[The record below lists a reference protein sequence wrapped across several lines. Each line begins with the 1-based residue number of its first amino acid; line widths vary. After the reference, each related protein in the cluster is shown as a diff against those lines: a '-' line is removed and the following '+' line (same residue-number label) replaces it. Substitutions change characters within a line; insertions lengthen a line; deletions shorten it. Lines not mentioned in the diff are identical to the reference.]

1 MLMVTL
7 TQCQKGEPQQ
17 SEPPGK
23 QGTRHKQDCAWPRAP
38 PRLQLLTWG
47 REKLPEPDSSGQR
60 PARSAH
66 VILLRQRTNS
76 SAERNAPCTS
86 RELPRGTGAPGQQ
99 HPLIPKPFFLPGIK
113 RLPAPANGL
122 SGQAAQGEK
131 ARCHLGRIPAGT
143 WDMGMATGEHR
154 VPPVKVQHPASPG
167 GSTGTLTEQI
177 LPTKRG
183 DLLPQGSRDLSQA
196 PTSPLWHPR
205 DDRGANTQVETLP
218 APLPQQPAGGCSHRP
233 G

>member
-7 TQCQKGEPQQ
+7 TQRQKGEPQQ

-76 SAERNAPCTS
+76 SAERNVSCTS
-86 RELPRGTGAPGQQ
+86 RELLRGTGAPGQQ
-99 HPLIPKPFFLPGIK
+99 HPLIPKGSQRDQAWNQKAPCSSK
-113 RLPAPANGL
+113 RALW
-122 SGQAAQGEK
+122 AAQGEE

-143 WDMGMATGEHR
+143 WDTG
-154 VPPVKVQHPASPG
+154 
-167 GSTGTLTEQI
+167 
-177 LPTKRG
+177 
-183 DLLPQGSRDLSQA
+183 A
-196 PTSPLWHPR
+196 PTQSSTSSKPR
-205 DDRGANTQVETLP
+205 RQHRYTYRANP
-218 APLPQQPAGGCSHRP
+218 AHKEG
-233 G
+233 

>member
-1 MLMVTL
+1 MVTL

-23 QGTRHKQDCAWPRAP
+23 QGTGHKQDCAWPRAP

-99 HPLIPKPFFLPGIK
+99 HPSITKPFFLPGIK

-143 WDMGMATGEHR
+143 WDTG
-154 VPPVKVQHPASPG
+154 
-167 GSTGTLTEQI
+167 
-177 LPTKRG
+177 
-183 DLLPQGSRDLSQA
+183 A
-196 PTSPLWHPR
+196 PTQSSTSSKPR
-205 DDRGANTQVETLP
+205 RQHRYTYRANP
-218 APLPQQPAGGCSHRP
+218 AHKEG
-233 G
+233 